1 MRKLS
6 AAALLL
12 LAGLCLS
19 SATLFAQ
26 QFSSQQRAQ
35 ELAASFNKSKHR
47 VKERRGVRVEK
58 FKEVRNE
65 PVVKADVRE
74 YAGTYVASVGM
85 DYPLKVAVASDGHVE
100 VTGSELS
107 KDGILHF
114 TLRDAK
120 IDGGL
125 LTGTKVYADG
135 STEKFEGVFINR
147 TERDSPTAAGT
158 TSFGLGVVYNP
169 PRAESDFGF
178 SLVHLFYQRQ

>member
-6 AAALLL
+6 AAALFV
-12 LAGLCLS
+12 GLCLS

-47 VKERRGVRVEK
+47 VKEKRGVKIEK
-58 FKEVRNE
+58 FKEVRSE

-74 YAGTYVASVGM
+74 YAGTYEASLGAS
-85 DYPLKVAVASDGHVE
+85 YPLTIAVSSNGRIE
-100 VTGSELS
+100 VSGSEPG
-107 KDGILHF
+107 KEAILHF
-114 TLRDAK
+114 TLRDAR
-120 IDGGL
+120 IEGGL

-135 STEKFEGVFINR
+135 STDKFEGVFINR
-147 TERDSPTAAGT
+147 TERDSPTDTGH

-169 PRAESDFGF
+169 PRTESDFGF
-178 SLVHLFYQRQ
+178 SLAHVFYEKQ

>member
-1 MRKLS
+1 MRKLF
-6 AAALLL
+6 AAVL
-12 LAGLCLS
+12 LAGLCLVNAS
-19 SATLFAQ
+19 LFAQ

-47 VKERRGVRVEK
+47 VKERRGVTVEK

-65 PVVKADVRE
+65 AVVKADSRE
-74 YAGTYVASVGM
+74 FSGTYVASLGT
-85 DYPLKVAVASDGHVE
+85 DYPINIVVSADGHVE
-100 VTGSELS
+100 VTGSEPS
-107 KDGILHF
+107 RDSILHF

-120 IDGGL
+120 IAGGL

-147 TERDSPTAAGT
+147 TERDSPTATGS

-169 PRAESDFGF
+169 PKAESDYGF
-178 SLVHLFYQRQ
+178 SLDHLFYELKR